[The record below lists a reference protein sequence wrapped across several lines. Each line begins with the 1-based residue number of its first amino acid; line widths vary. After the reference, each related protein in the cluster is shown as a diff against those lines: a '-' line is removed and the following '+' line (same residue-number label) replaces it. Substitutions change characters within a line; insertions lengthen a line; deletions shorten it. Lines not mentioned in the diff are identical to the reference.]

1 MALFRDRNAA
11 GGSNAIVV
19 PTGEAWES
27 AARRRAARQGSGHCR
42 ISNKR
47 GVFPSRAAR
56 RLRREGAASAPT
68 AKEAIW
74 LQCFDRS
81 AKFLH
86 RHKA

>member
-19 PTGEAWES
+19 PAGEALES
-27 AARRRAARQGSGHCR
+27 AARGRATRQGSGHCR

-47 GVFPSRAAR
+47 GDFLSRAAQHFR
-56 RLRREGAASAPT
+56 PEDAAGAPT

-74 LQCFDRS
+74 LQCLDRP